1 MRLTGF
7 CRIYLKEI
15 LFSALVAF
23 GVAVM
28 YFADIGC
35 FFKSVTGIGCITC
48 GITRAYISLLSGDIS
63 AAFYYHPLFLLIVP
77 LYLVLFFR
85 RKFSQRFVMIFALSV
100 IAAFIAV
107 YIARLFFI
115 PDSLIYIGH

>member
-1 MRLTGF
+1 MRLINF
-7 CRIYLKEI
+7 CRSYLKEI
-15 LFSALVAF
+15 LFSALLAL

-28 YFADIGC
+28 YFADIDC

-48 GITRAYISLLSGDIS
+48 GITRAYLSLLSGDIS
-63 AAFYYHPLFLLIVP
+63 AAFYYHPLFWLIVP

-85 RKFSQRFVMIFALSV
+85 RKFSQRFVLIFSF
-100 IAAFIAV
+100 AAITAFTAV

-115 PDSLIYIGH
+115 PNSLIYIGH